1 MFRSLTVGVR
11 EGYEQVASALDEEA
25 QALVAAAR
33 KRRSVDR
40 GRALMPIVLAYR
52 EGPRELWG
60 PILLDLLAPA
70 LLARL
75 RRLRT
80 EPPVMDDED
89 IRQQLV
95 MELLSA
101 AAGMPLPTEPSYL
114 RSRLMARAN
123 QAVRRWLQ
131 RERRRQ
137 SRQHSFETREETGS
151 ISAPGQ
157 RPETHDEGHGKSL
170 EGKPEITD
178 MQ

>member
-1 MFRSLTVGVR
+1 MFTSLTVGVR
-11 EGYEQVASALDEEA
+11 QGYEQVAGSLDVQA
-25 QALVAAAR
+25 QTLVAAAR
-33 KRRSVDR
+33 KRRSVER
-40 GRALMPIVLAYR
+40 GRALMAIVLAYR

-75 RRLRT
+75 RRLRS

-95 MELLSA
+95 MELLRA
-101 AAGMPLPTEPSYL
+101 AAGMPLPDQPSYL
-114 RSRLMARAN
+114 RSRLMARTN

-137 SRQHSFETREETGS
+137 SRQHSFEAHAETA
-151 ISAPGQ
+151 IASASGQ
-157 RPETHDEGHGKSL
+157 RPETHDQGNGKSL
-170 EGKPEITD
+170 EGKLEIGD
-178 MQ
+178 RQ